1 MPETTDTT
9 TTNPRSQAVAT
20 DLARTA
26 EEAKARPADKV
37 ERVSKRFA
45 VKGVNLYYGSLHAVK
60 DVTMTIEANQVTALI
75 GSSGCGKTTVLR
87 SLNRMHELTPGARVE
102 GEVILDDQDIYAPS
116 VDPVEVRRLVG
127 MVFQA
132 PNPFPTMS
140 VYENVAA
147 GLTLNRK
154 GISKSEKDAIVK
166 RSLRGAHLW
175 EEVKDRLDRQ
185 GSGLSGGQ
193 QQRLCIA
200 RAIAV
205 EPEVLLMD
213 EPCSA
218 LDPVATLAIEDLI
231 EDLKSRYTIVI
242 VTHNMQQA
250 ARASDVTA
258 FFNLEAAGQPGRLVE
273 MDATDKMF
281 TTPSQKETEDYV
293 SGRFG

>member
-1 MPETTDTT
+1 MPETADKTT
-9 TTNPRSQAVAT
+9 ETRNTALAT
-20 DLARTA
+20 DLAKTA
-26 EEAKARPADKV
+26 EEAKGRGAARV
-37 ERVSKRFA
+37 ERMAKRFS
-45 VKGVNLYYGSLHAVK
+45 VKDVNLYYGNFQAVK
-60 DVTMTIEANQVTALI
+60 GVSMTIEPNQVTALI

-102 GEVILDDQDIYAPS
+102 GEVVLDDQDIYAPN

-147 GLTLNRK
+147 GLTLNRR
-154 GISKSEKDAIVK
+154 GISKSEKDDVVE

-218 LDPVATLAIEDLI
+218 LDPVATHAIEDLI
-231 EDLKSRYTIVI
+231 EDLKGRYTIVI

-258 FFNLEAAGQPGRLVE
+258 FFNLEGAGKPGHLIE
-273 MDATDKMF
+273 MDATDKIF
-281 TTPSQKETEDYV
+281 TTPSEKETEDYV